1 MPTVLRVGRYRFYF
15 FSNEGQEPA
24 HIHVQAGGD
33 QCKFWL
39 DPVNLAMNHGFA
51 ARELNEIAR
60 MVTQQQQR
68 FLEAWY
74 DYFGQP

>member
-24 HIHVQAGGD
+24 HIHVKAGDD

-39 DPVNLAMNHGFA
+39 DPVVLVVSHGFA
-51 ARELNEIAR
+51 ARELNEIASI
-60 MVTQQQQR
+60 VTQHQQR
-68 FLEAWY
+68 LLEAWD
-74 DYFGQP
+74 DYFGQA